1 MIYLLLCLY
10 AYVHGQ
16 SNALLYGRKGAES
29 LPGNEHRYLV
39 AERVLL
45 VLAFVVGVV
54 YGSQGWLIEM
64 YVEVPAG
71 ILAFSFWH
79 NGAYY
84 VMRNRIFCYDAIQGG
99 WKYTWSDIQFLWT
112 LQSSTTTARVDLTF
126 TQRLV
131 LLLASLVLLLI
142 GYSL

>member
-1 MIYLLLCLY
+1 MIYLLMCLY

-16 SNALLYGRKGAES
+16 SNALLYGRKGAAS

-54 YGSQGWLIEM
+54 YGWQGWLIEM

-84 VMRNRIFCYDAIQGG
+84 VMRNRISYFGMMG
-99 WKYTWSDIQFLWT
+99 ETREWSWSDIQFLWT
-112 LQSSTTTARVDLTF
+112 MQSPSTTARFDLNF

>member
-39 AERVLL
+39 AERL
-45 VLAFVVGVV
+45 VLILTVLTGFV
-54 YGSQGWLIEM
+54 YGWQGWLIEM
-64 YVEVPAG
+64 YTEVPAG

-84 VMRNRIFCYDAIQGG
+84 VMRNKISYFGMIGKK
-99 WKYTWSDIQFLWT
+99 WKPSWADVQFLWT
-112 LQSSTTTARVDLTF
+112 MQSPTTTARVDLTF

>member
-39 AERVLL
+39 AERL
-45 VLAFVVGVV
+45 VLILTVLTGFV
-54 YGSQGWLIEM
+54 YGWQGWLIEM
-64 YVEVPAG
+64 YTEVPAG

-84 VMRNRIFCYDAIQGG
+84 VMRNRISYFGMMG
-99 WKYTWSDIQFLWT
+99 ETREWSWTSSWFLWT
-112 LQSSTTTARVDLTF
+112 RQSPTTTARVDLTF